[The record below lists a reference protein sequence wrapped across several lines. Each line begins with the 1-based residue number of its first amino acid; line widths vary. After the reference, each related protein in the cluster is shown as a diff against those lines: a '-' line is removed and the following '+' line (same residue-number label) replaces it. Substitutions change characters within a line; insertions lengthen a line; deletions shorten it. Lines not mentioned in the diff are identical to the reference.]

1 MKKSILLQQAIA
13 DAKTVRK
20 IANANDKN
28 KTMNYTKTHTVLSD
42 TQIDLLHKIQD
53 YLIAKDSI
61 ESVGWI
67 KGSPPVYCKVSQ
79 PIKKIHRILHNGY
92 YDEKDKKE
100 LNALREFYML
110 ATINVDKSPYYKK
123 QYSDDNDW
131 LNTDDNGW
139 PMPVDL

>member
-1 MKKSILLQQAIA
+1 
-13 DAKTVRK
+13 
-20 IANANDKN
+20 
-28 KTMNYTKTHTVLSD
+28 MNYTKTHTVLSD

-53 YLIAKDSI
+53 YLIAKDYI

-67 KGSPPVYCKVSQ
+67 KGSPPVYCKVDQ

-100 LNALREFYML
+100 LNGLREFYML
-110 ATINVDKSPYYKK
+110 SMKNVENSSQYIQVYKH
-123 QYSDDNDW
+123 YTDENGW